1 MKIQFVISI
10 VTAFLEILF
19 FSGVLFG
26 WPSLEYVLKKEGYF
40 SSLCDNETLFNST
53 LNRTNLGI
61 EIGCKEQH
69 SSFNLIFTLAIASVY
84 TTAFP
89 CGWLLDRYGTWIF
102 RSIFTTAYTLG
113 FILLTISSPNLSFLL
128 YPAIIL
134 IAVSGANLL
143 VSDFQLS
150 CLVMPYKGS
159 IMTLM
164 TGLFSSSALL
174 FFIIKQGYENGT
186 DLSAMFF
193 IMTCL
198 TVFLWIRTFVLMPR
212 KLLRFPFQDACIHI
226 GYKEWKCFQKPKVF
240 QHVMPIHAV
249 AIAGNKDVVKTV
261 VEACKNQPKQQK
273 SFKSCIKS
281 SIFWTS
287 TYHLSVI
294 GFNINFVFGTFQQ
307 WLKSFADPKNISKLT
322 NDFGIV
328 IMFSAFSALL
338 NGVIMDFIRKK
349 TKWIDKNPKVISLQA
364 SLVSMVITSTFGIML
379 SLMMIIFNPYGMFV
393 FLLFTLGFVYGGTY
407 TFMSAYF
414 PPEHFGKIFGLANFL
429 RGCVGLL
436 QYSLFQLSLSVD
448 PTFRYINIGILIA
461 VMLTLLHPLL
471 MYFEIRKL
479 KKENV
484 QVTNID
490 QGVRQTIQFA
500 NIFSSKIDY
509 LMSYADTSNKSI
521 TT

>member
-19 FSGVLFG
+19 FCGIVFG

-40 SSLCDNETLFNST
+40 SSLCDKETLFNST
-53 LNRTNLGI
+53 LNRTNLGT

-69 SSFNLIFTLAIASVY
+69 SSFNLIFTLAVASIY
-84 TTAFP
+84 TTSFL

-113 FILLTISSPNLSFLL
+113 FILLTISSPSLSFLL

-134 IAVSGANLL
+134 IAVSGFNLL

-150 CLVMPYKGS
+150 CLAMPYKGL

-164 TGLFSSSALL
+164 TGLFSSSVLL

-186 DLSAMFF
+186 NLRLMFL

-198 TVFLWIRTFVLMPR
+198 TVFLWIRTFVLMPQ
-212 KLLRFPFQDACIHI
+212 KLLRYPFQVACIDI
-226 GYKEWKCFQKPKVF
+226 GYKEWKCFQRPKVF

-249 AIAGNKDVVKTV
+249 AIGGNKDA
-261 VEACKNQPKQQK
+261 VEAVIKACKNQPKQQK

-281 SIFWTS
+281 SIFWTN

-294 GFNINFVFGTFQQ
+294 ALSVNFVFGILQQ
-307 WLKSFADPKNISKLT
+307 WLKSFADPKDISKLT
-322 NDFGIV
+322 DAFGIV
-328 IMFSAFSALL
+328 IMFSALCAPL

-349 TKWIDKNPKVISLQA
+349 IKGIDKNPKVVSLQV
-364 SLVSMVITSTFGIML
+364 SHVSMILASAFGIML
-379 SLMMIIFNPYGMFV
+379 SLMMITFNPYGMFV
-393 FLLFTLGFVYGGTY
+393 FLLFTTGFVFGGNFAFTA
-407 TFMSAYF
+407 AYF

-429 RGCVGLL
+429 CGCVGLL
-436 QYSLFQLSLSVD
+436 QYPLFQLSLSVD

-484 QVTNID
+484 QVTDID

-500 NIFSSKIDY
+500 NIFSSKIDP
-509 LMSYADTSNKSI
+509 LASYTSASNELI

>member
-10 VTAFLEILF
+10 ATAFLEILF
-19 FSGVLFG
+19 FSGAVFG

-53 LNRTNLGI
+53 LNRTNLGT
-61 EIGCKEQH
+61 ETGCKEQH
-69 SSFNLIFTLAIASVY
+69 SSFNLIFTLAIASIY
-84 TTAFP
+84 TTAFL

-113 FILLTISSPNLSFLL
+113 FILLTISSPRLSFLL

-134 IAVSGANLL
+134 LAVSGAYLML
-143 VSDFQLS
+143 SDFQLS
-150 CLVMPYKGS
+150 CLAMPYKGL

-164 TGLFSSSALL
+164 TGLISSGVLL

-186 DLSAMFF
+186 DLRLMFL

-212 KLLRFPFQDACIHI
+212 KLLRYPFQDACIHI

-249 AIAGNKDVVKTV
+249 AIGGNKDVV
-261 VEACKNQPKQQK
+261 EAVIKACNNQPKKQK

-287 TYHLSVI
+287 TYHLCAI
-294 GFNINFVFGTFQQ
+294 AFNVNFVFGILQQ

-322 NDFGIV
+322 DDFGIV
-328 IMFSAFSALL
+328 IMFSALCAPL

-349 TKWIDKNPKVISLQA
+349 MKGIDKNPKVVSLQA
-364 SLVSMVITSTFGIML
+364 SLVSMVITSALGIML

-393 FLLFTLGFVYGGTY
+393 FLLFTKAFVFGGTY
-407 TFMSAYF
+407 TFISVYF
-414 PPEHFGKIFGLANFL
+414 PLEHFGKILGLTNFL
-429 RGCVGLL
+429 CGCVGLL
-436 QYSLFQLSLSVD
+436 QYPLFQISLSLD
-448 PTFRYINIGILIA
+448 PSFRNINIGILIA
-461 VMLTLLHPLL
+461 VMLTLLHPFF

-479 KKENV
+479 IKKNV
-484 QVTNID
+484 QVTDID
-490 QGVRQTIQFA
+490 QGIKHTLQFA
-500 NIFSSKIDY
+500 NIFSSKIDPSAIY
-509 LMSYADTSNKSI
+509 TDTSNELI
-521 TT
+521 TA